1 MFFYI
6 KAFGR
11 ADICALSA
19 LERGIQTS
27 LDFDSEIAN
36 RILEHVRGGNTR
48 STAAHLC
55 GVAPAQVTAWVTQ
68 GLCEDGPM
76 SAFAADVERAEAEA
90 EAAMVRCLYEAAQDG
105 QWRAAIAWLERARR
119 GTWGDGDAP
128 VPEQRT
134 PIVATM
140 TLPEQRA
147 YILRCLAHVNGK
159 LGIVE

>member
-1 MFFYI
+1 M
-6 KAFGR
+6 G
-11 ADICALSA
+11 A
-19 LERGIQTS
+19 LE
-27 LDFDSEIAN
+27 FDSEIAN
-36 RILEHVRGGNTR
+36 RILGHIRGGNTR

-55 GVAPAQVTAWVTQ
+55 GVAPAAVTAWVTQ

-90 EAAMVRCLYEAAQDG
+90 EAAMVRALYEAAQDG

-134 PIVATM
+134 PIVASM